1 MMFADR
7 DISLRSPG
15 GERGSGD
22 CLRESVPKRTDNDT
36 VVPVPRPADGA
47 GTADHHGATGGIAG
61 D

>member
-7 DISLRSPG
+7 DISLSSRG
-15 GERGSGD
+15 CERGSGD
-22 CLRESVPKRTDNDT
+22 RLRESVPRRTGNDT
-36 VVPVPRPADGA
+36 GAPGPRPADGA